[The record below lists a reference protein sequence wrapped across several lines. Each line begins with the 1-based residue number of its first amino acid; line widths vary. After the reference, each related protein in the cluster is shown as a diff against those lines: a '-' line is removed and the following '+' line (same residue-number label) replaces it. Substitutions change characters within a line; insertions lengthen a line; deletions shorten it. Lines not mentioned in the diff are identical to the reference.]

1 MNRSKPALA
10 EHVCETSD
18 NIAWDNSRIIT
29 TNNRYG
35 QPLCLKAWHIN
46 ASPCALNR
54 KSFTTEVIYHKNIYI
69 LMVDDVTLTVFKVM
83 RSNISSPL

>member
-18 NIAWDNSRIIT
+18 NIAWDDSRIIT

-46 ASPCALNR
+46 ASP
-54 KSFTTEVIYHKNIYI
+54 
-69 LMVDDVTLTVFKVM
+69 
-83 RSNISSPL
+83 